1 MAEAQAKSE
10 ATSPDVQRT
19 LDFVHGALGSAGH
32 AVTDPGL
39 VDLLERYVRGE
50 ISEAQYDRAAMEHV
64 LHS

>member
-10 ATSPDVQRT
+10 VTSPDVQHA
-19 LDFVHGALGSAGH
+19 LGFVHGALGAAGH
-32 AVTDPGL
+32 AVIDPVL